1 MTRSNNYTA
10 PYQPPPTINIDPDQA
25 ININLTQ
32 SPKRMYQQF
41 LLSDDTRFWHSIP
54 KKQVT
59 LPATLND
66 YTVDGTVDAIVIPF
80 VYLSNFK
87 PSWFDTDDLKRRLF
101 LNTLQ
106 AFGTTDGA
114 KMPIKI
120 DRPMV
125 SDGEGGTI
133 PAKAYLH
140 TLSYSAYDFNEMIPY
155 LDIIAICED
164 IFVESDP
171 EGGWGIDDLIV
182 EDAFGSGYDGLIIG
196 KYEIEGGLHYYP
208 FRNYTT
214 ADYPLIINTN
224 SFSNL
229 KGKRANELAVIDKL
243 SQSAPCSSIFRGMLP
258 SDWMANNFGITIGG
272 HTGETIAEDSAP
284 TSIIWDSR
292 NRESFADTLNYAQSF
307 GEGVVVGYDSFFPA
321 VNNEIDIEIPDDVN
335 YLFVDV
341 RGPGWY
347 HGIDIV
353 NHGLSYN
360 TDPVKGWLAI
370 EDESSYRGPLP
381 IPITIVKMPVK
392 IHIALRFAEE

>member
-41 LLSDDTRFWHSIP
+41 LLSDDTRYWHSIP
-54 KKQVT
+54 KKQIT
-59 LPATLND
+59 LPANING
-66 YTVDGTVDAIVIPF
+66 YTVDGAIDAIVIPY
-80 VYLSNFK
+80 VPLSSFN
-87 PSWFDTDDLKRRLF
+87 PSWFDTEDLNRRLF

-106 AFGTTDGA
+106 SFGTTDGD

-125 SDGEGGTI
+125 SDGEGGTK

-140 TLSYSAYDFNEMIPY
+140 TLSYSAYDYNEMIPY
-155 LDIIAICED
+155 VDIIEICED
-164 IFVESDP
+164 IFVETDP
-171 EGGWGIDDLIV
+171 VGGWSIDELILT
-182 EDAFGSGYDGLIIG
+182 DAFGTGYDGIIIG
-196 KYEIEGGLHYYP
+196 KYKTEGGIYYYP

-224 SFSNL
+224 IYSNL
-229 KGKRANELAVIDKL
+229 YGKRANELAIIDKL
-243 SQSAPCSSIFRGMLP
+243 AQSAPCSSIYRGMLP

-272 HTGETIAEDSAP
+272 HTGIAIAEDSIP
-284 TSIIWDSR
+284 STIIWDSR
-292 NRESFADTLNYAQSF
+292 NRETFVDTLNYAQSF
-307 GEGVVVGYDSFFPA
+307 GEGNVVGYDSFFPA
-321 VNNEIDIEIPDDVN
+321 VNNEIDIEIPDDIN
-335 YLFVDV
+335 YIFVDI

-353 NHGLSYN
+353 NHGHSLIS
-360 TDPVKGWLAI
+360 DPVKGWLYTDNEEEYKRA
-370 EDESSYRGPLP
+370 LP
-381 IPITIVKMPVK
+381 VTIVQMPVK
-392 IHIALRFAEE
+392 VHLAIRFAEE